1 MNDNPQIR
9 QDYAEYNRLASI
21 RNSKIGCILATALMP
36 AGTLTMDYFMY
47 HKLGHAGPELF
58 GNFFILRMFS
68 GLFTALIF
76 FALMTARGQKYY
88 RVFSIAWYWIPMI
101 FIACMIYEAHDPFS
115 PYYAGFNLVLLA
127 VGLVLP
133 WTWKEILVTTLLI
146 MCLFTGI
153 YVFSE
158 IPNKDYRFL
167 SNNLFFLGCT
177 GVIVV
182 TGSFTH
188 SRARFREFVLRHELE
203 ANRKIIEENNRK
215 LVELDQVKS
224 RFFANISHELR
235 TPLTLL
241 ISPLEN
247 LMMRFGRSV
256 DDETR
261 GPFLP
266 I

>member
-21 RNSKIGCILATALMP
+21 RNTKVGCLLATALMP

-47 HKLGHAGPELF
+47 HKGETDFFWPFF
-58 GNFFILRMFS
+58 GFRIVS
-68 GLFTALIF
+68 GLLTALIF
-76 FALMTARGQKYY
+76 IALMNPRGQKYY
-88 RVFSIAWYWIPMI
+88 RLFSVAWYWIPMI
-101 FIACMIYEAHDPFS
+101 CIACMIYQAHDPFS

-146 MCLFTGI
+146 MGLFTGI
-153 YVFSE
+153 YLFSGFSIE
-158 IPNKDYRFL
+158 NYKYL

-188 SRARFREFVLRHELE
+188 SRARFREFGLR
-203 ANRKIIEENNRK
+203 
-215 LVELDQVKS
+215 
-224 RFFANISHELR
+224 
-235 TPLTLL
+235 
-241 ISPLEN
+241 
-247 LMMRFGRSV
+247 
-256 DDETR
+256 
-261 GPFLP
+261 
-266 I
+266 